1 MPLHEFA
8 DAEAELDHQR
18 QYSHGSL
25 TEDDLDA
32 KYPGRPR
39 NEHKTLPFHDLFET
53 LFDPLLDNAKGK
65 KTNPQVSRRKQGPH
79 GPAKLSPTQMRS
91 NIIHRFISRWR
102 TEVGKDF
109 YPALR
114 LIVPDKDRD
123 RPMYGLKERAIAKL
137 LIKLLKIGPKTED
150 ALNLLNWKLPSQ
162 SAASGA
168 AGDFP
173 SKCHAVLKK
182 RPIRTEVGDMR
193 IAEVNELLDQLAAAQ
208 KEESQLPIFTK
219 FYNRM
224 NPNEMH
230 WLIRIILRRLN
241 MGATEK
247 TFFNVG
253 FSDPK
258 YLVPLTLPAL
268 PRGCRF
274 AV

>member
-1 MPLHEFA
+1 MPTLRIADDEARLDHERQYGHGPTT
-8 DAEAELDHQR
+8 EEELDQ
-18 QYSHGSL
+18 
-25 TEDDLDA
+25 

-39 NEHKTLPFHDLFET
+39 NHGKTLPFHDLYMD

-65 KTNPQVSRRKQGPH
+65 KTNNQVVARRKQGPH
-79 GPAKLSPTQMRS
+79 GPAKLTPTEIKS
-91 NIIHRFISRWR
+91 TIIQRFISRWR
-102 TEVGKDF
+102 SEVGNDF

-150 ALNLLNWKLPSQ
+150 AMNLLNWKLPSQ
-162 SAASGA
+162 VAASGV

-182 RPIRTEVGDMR
+182 RPMRTEVGNMR
-193 IAEVNELLDQLAAAQ
+193 IAEVNELLDKLAAAQ
-208 KEESQLPIFTK
+208 KEESQLPIFAE

-224 NPNEMH
+224 NPDEMH

-247 TFFNVG
+247 TFFHVG
-253 FSDPK
+253 DHNHVRC
-258 YLVPLTLPAL
+258 YY
-268 PRGCRF
+268 
-274 AV
+274 